1 MIKAFSGVC
10 LGIVVVAG
18 CSSGQAAAPSA
29 GVDAEARRLGEALLT
44 VPTGMEV
51 AYGPETG
58 AFGELRATKMGIAAM
73 RQAKFDRPACA
84 SAGQLDAAGP
94 DVKGAPAAVVA
105 FSSRGGSLTEALVAL
120 PPGRT
125 DFPGDL
131 PEGCTSYKA
140 TVNGTPVTYRTT
152 ALDLPA
158 VGDESRAF
166 MTTASGGGSSTQIG
180 SVAIRHR
187 NVVMSLLVIGTTVKG
202 NQLEQQSRQAYAR
215 LLKVVK

>member
-1 MIKAFSGVC
+1 MIKAFSGIC

-18 CSSGQAAAPSA
+18 CSSGQAAAPPA
-29 GVDAEARRLGEALLT
+29 GVDARRLGEALLT
-44 VPTGMEV
+44 VPTGMDV

-84 SAGQLDAAGP
+84 SAGQLDAAAP

-120 PPGRT
+120 PAGRT

-187 NVVMSLLVIGTTVKG
+187 NVVMSLLVIGTTVKSS
-202 NQLEQQSRQAYAR
+202 QLEQQSRQAYAR